1 MEFCQRM
8 KVLAPYNAMV
18 AYIQRPRAK
27 YLLNEGK
34 WKNIFGRGIKPDA
47 RPILVLIPFG
57 PLEYL
62 FDVDDT
68 YALLDS
74 KFDDKEMEKVIDEL
88 SAPFAAEGKVEDS
101 NFQLLLK
108 NLVPYG
114 IAYNPAMV
122 AGRTY
127 CAKIMR
133 LDKKEE
139 MLDIKLA
146 KKV

>member
-8 KVLAPYNAMV
+8 KVLAPYNAMLV
-18 AYIQRPRAK
+18 YIQRPGAK

-108 NLVPYG
+108 NLVLMG
-114 IAYNPAMV
+114 
-122 AGRTY
+122 
-127 CAKIMR
+127 
-133 LDKKEE
+133 
-139 MLDIKLA
+139 
-146 KKV
+146 